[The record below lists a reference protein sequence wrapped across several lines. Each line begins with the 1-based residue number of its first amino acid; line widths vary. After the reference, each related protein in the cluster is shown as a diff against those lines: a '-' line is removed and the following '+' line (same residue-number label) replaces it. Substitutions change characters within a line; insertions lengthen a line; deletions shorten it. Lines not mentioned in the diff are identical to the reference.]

1 VWIPKRLIVVGALC
15 IGFLT
20 FGSPDTGVTAAPG
33 DAELLVTEYMGLQ
46 TRDPSHIGYTWT
58 LGTNPGASYVA
69 RTENSQSFGYGTIT
83 LCSSI
88 IDPRCSP
95 VPNSTL
101 FAQVVLGACRDAEEI
116 GCIEGLSLIQP
127 DGTEET
133 LVALGEVDSN
143 TSLAELRSAGM
154 PRGGSFPM
162 WRANDGTRYVVT
174 SRLDYSARARQSE
187 WSDPTRSFELA
198 IRRLDQSSQARAPFF
213 RLGTNPSNPAE
224 SRVEIEGARGNF
236 IEMDPAVRL
245 VLSFRLPDDFQ
256 GWVHGRFTDAV
267 VTQIPTGAPS
277 GSIRYRV
284 EGRPARTN
292 VAGGWFSLAS
302 LPTSTQMALFGSS
315 PPSPGGVGVGVAGE
329 RRSLT
334 TYALLE
340 SLMGS
345 RNLMETVQWSFR
357 SASVGS
363 LGSCA
368 SAISG
373 LEGVI
378 ATNSAVYDDAIPRWD
393 PTTKTLSIDVASPH
407 LTSDGA
413 QSIGEYSAA
422 LPERLVR
429 CLWELDQVPS
439 TAAITVDHD
448 DSLDENIPG
457 PVTEDSGWVN
467 VSMRGFHFS
476 SPTVGLSFLDP
487 DCSGAT
493 STLGT
498 PGRSA
503 GGFTSLVAPVRL
515 MDSRASSKVGTMS
528 GGLTWCELTV
538 AGRAGVPGS
547 ASAVALNVTA
557 VDTIANEFGGYVT
570 VYPCGT
576 RPEASNLNFVTGQT
590 TPNAVLAPLSA
601 DGKVCFYVYGAAHL
615 LVDVSGSFSS
625 GFEDLIPRR
634 ILDSRNNVGTSGGKI
649 GRLDGSGQELELQVT
664 GSSGVPGSASAV
676 ALNVTAVDTSASDV
690 GGYVTVYPCGTRPE
704 ASNLNFVSGRNVAN
718 SVIAPLSADGKV
730 CFYVYGNTH
739 LLADLSGYF
748 TTGFEDLVPQRVL
761 DTRSGVGA
769 AAAKVGELDGTGA
782 AVTLQVT
789 GRGGVPSNATATAL
803 NVTAVNT
810 TTPNEG
816 GYVTVYPCGTRPTA
830 SNLNFTAGLTV
841 PNLVLAPL
849 SSDGTVCLYVYGKAD
864 LLVDV
869 SGYFTD

>member
-1 VWIPKRLIVVGALC
+1 
-15 IGFLT
+15 
-20 FGSPDTGVTAAPG
+20 
-33 DAELLVTEYMGLQ
+33 MG
-46 TRDPSHIGYTWT
+46 I
-58 LGTNPGASYVA
+58 
-69 RTENSQSFGYGTIT
+69 
-83 LCSSI
+83 
-88 IDPRCSP
+88 
-95 VPNSTL
+95 
-101 FAQVVLGACRDAEEI
+101 
-116 GCIEGLSLIQP
+116 
-127 DGTEET
+127 
-133 LVALGEVDSN
+133 
-143 TSLAELRSAGM
+143 
-154 PRGGSFPM
+154 
-162 WRANDGTRYVVT
+162 
-174 SRLDYSARARQSE
+174 
-187 WSDPTRSFELA
+187 
-198 IRRLDQSSQARAPFF
+198 
-213 RLGTNPSNPAE
+213 
-224 SRVEIEGARGNF
+224 
-236 IEMDPAVRL
+236 
-245 VLSFRLPDDFQ
+245 
-256 GWVHGRFTDAV
+256 
-267 VTQIPTGAPS
+267 
-277 GSIRYRV
+277 
-284 EGRPARTN
+284 
-292 VAGGWFSLAS
+292 
-302 LPTSTQMALFGSS
+302 
-315 PPSPGGVGVGVAGE
+315 AGE
-329 RRSLT
+329 RRSLSI
-334 TYALLE
+334 YSLLE
-340 SLMGS
+340 PILGE
-345 RNLMETVQWSFR
+345 RNLTEVVQWSFR
-357 SASVGS
+357 SASQGSVGA
-363 LGSCA
+363 CA
-368 SAISG
+368 SGMVG

-378 ATNSAVYDDAIPRWD
+378 ATNAAVYDDFVPRWD
-393 PTTKTLSIDVASPH
+393 PVSQRLLTDVASPH
-407 LTSDGA
+407 LLANGERSVGA
-413 QSIGEYSAA
+413 YSAS
-422 LPERLVR
+422 LKESLVK
-429 CLWELDQVPS
+429 CLWQ
-439 TAAITVDHD
+439 
-448 DSLDENIPG
+448 LDEIPTSG
-457 PVTEDSGWVN
+457 AIYIDHEDSEDEDLAGRVESDSGWVN

-487 DCSGAT
+487 GCSGAT

-615 LVDVSGSFSS
+615 LVDVSGYFSS

-649 GRLDGSGQELELQVT
+649 GRLDGSGQALELQVT

-810 TTPNEG
+810 TTNNFG

-830 SNLNFTAGLTV
+830 SNLNFTTGLTV